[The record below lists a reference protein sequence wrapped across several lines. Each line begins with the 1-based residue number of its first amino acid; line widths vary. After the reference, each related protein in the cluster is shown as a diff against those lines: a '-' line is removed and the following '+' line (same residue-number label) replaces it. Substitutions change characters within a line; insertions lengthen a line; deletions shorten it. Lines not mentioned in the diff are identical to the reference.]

1 MKKISVWS
9 CVFLALALFLVA
21 GCANR
26 AQGLEITDSA
36 MMSQEQQPIAAVSV
50 IYNGQDIALNNEEAA
65 ALSQLFAAAEVEEF
79 LYPDHNQGQYSDP
92 LYTIKIVYAD
102 QSEEMIYSTETGH
115 VFYRFTGTAGADG
128 TAGYILIR
136 SDEVFDLL
144 SGLDWQE

>member
-1 MKKISVWS
+1 M
-9 CVFLALALFLVA
+9 LLVA

-36 MMSQEQQPIAAVSV
+36 MLSQEQQPIATVSV
-50 IYNGQDIALNNEEAA
+50 IAAGQELVLPDTQIS

-102 QSEEMIYSTETGH
+102 QTEEMIYSTETGR
-115 VFYRFTGTAGADG
+115 VFYQPTGTAGADG

-136 SDEVFDLL
+136 SDDIFDFL
-144 SGLDWQE
+144 SNLNWQK